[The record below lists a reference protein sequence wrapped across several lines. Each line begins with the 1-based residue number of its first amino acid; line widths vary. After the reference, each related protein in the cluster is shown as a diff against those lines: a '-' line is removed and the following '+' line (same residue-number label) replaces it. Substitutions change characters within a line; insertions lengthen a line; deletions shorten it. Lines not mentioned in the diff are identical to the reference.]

1 VEAVG
6 YPRPNE
12 LSLQGFGAKAGE
24 VRNGISFMECAS
36 LETANWRHFGG
47 NRSFV
52 TNRLLAQAQ
61 SFVFS

>member
-1 VEAVG
+1 MASRSWNAL
-6 YPRPNE
+6 PLR
-12 LSLQGFGAKAGE
+12 LQ
-24 VRNGISFMECAS
+24 
-36 LETANWRHFGG
+36 TWRHFGG